1 MITIKVACVE
11 LNILS
16 EAQNQPKFVTG
27 VNLACLLRQFG
38 PVNNPWMR
46 LFCSICFVN
55 GSHMVCN
62 KTLLVLQPREVSWSL
77 N

>member
-16 EAQNQPKFVTG
+16 EAQNQPIPKFVEQLPHAG
-27 VNLACLLRQFG
+27 DVIKFAGKKVSLSPLMF
-38 PVNNPWMR
+38 
-46 LFCSICFVN
+46 FS
-55 GSHMVCN
+55 
-62 KTLLVLQPREVSWSL
+62 LVI